1 MSNKLIPA
9 IIQDVETSKVLML
22 GYMNDESI
30 EQTIQTGNV
39 TFYSR
44 SKGRLWMKG
53 EESGN
58 VLRVVSMDL
67 DCDRDT
73 YLIKVYPAGPVCHQG
88 TDTCWGEEN
97 KASYGFLS
105 LLEQTIDER
114 IQNPS
119 QDSYVSGL
127 YQEGIQRIA
136 QKVGEEAVETVLEMN
151 DASGE
156 RLLSE
161 SADLIF
167 HLLLLLKAKGFGLE
181 DVVNMLQHR
190 AE

>member
-44 SKGRLWMKG
+44 SKDRLWMKG

>member
-58 VLRVVSMDL
+58 VLRVISMDL

-167 HLLLLLKAKGFGLE
+167 HLLLLLKAKGFGLA

>member
-1 MSNKLIPA
+1 
-9 IIQDVETSKVLML
+9 
-22 GYMNDESI
+22 
-30 EQTIQTGNV
+30 
-39 TFYSR
+39 
-44 SKGRLWMKG
+44 
-53 EESGN
+53 
-58 VLRVVSMDL
+58 
-67 DCDRDT
+67 
-73 YLIKVYPAGPVCHQG
+73 
-88 TDTCWGEEN
+88 
-97 KASYGFLS
+97 
-105 LLEQTIDER
+105 LEQTIDER

>member
-58 VLRVVSMDL
+58 VLRVISMDL

>member
-1 MSNKLIPA
+1 MSNNLIPA

-97 KASYGFLS
+97 KPSYGFLS

-119 QDSYVSGL
+119 KDSYVSGL
-127 YQEGIQRIA
+127 YDEGIQRIA
-136 QKVGEEAVETVLEMN
+136 QKVGEEAVETVLEIN
-151 DASGE
+151 DPNGE

-181 DVVNMLQHR
+181 DVVSMLQHR